1 MGRTMPIA
9 TAGPPARGETGNGW
23 GFVVE
28 TGGVKPAGD
37 GELAAR
43 MTAEAE
49 SPWFSG
55 HFPDNPILPGVAQL
69 KMVADLVA
77 AAGKNLGR
85 LVGLS
90 RVKFRKI
97 VRPGE
102 LLDIHLTIGKVE
114 RQYVF
119 RITCGNEEACSGMM
133 FFAQPDE
140 ETEVP

>member
-1 MGRTMPIA
+1 MGRLMPSA
-9 TAGPPARGETGNGW
+9 TAGPPPRGGAENVW
-23 GFVVE
+23 GFVVATE
-28 TGGVKPAGD
+28 GVHPAGD
-37 GELAAR
+37 GELTAR
-43 MTAEAE
+43 MTAAAE

-55 HFPDNPILPGVAQL
+55 HFPGNPILPGVAQL
-69 KMVADLVA
+69 KMVADLLA

-85 LVGLS
+85 PVGLS

-97 VRPGE
+97 IKPGE

-119 RITCGNEEACSGMM
+119 RITCGNEEVCSGMM